1 MIDPAVLDSG
11 DSRDS
16 RDRATLRAVALPEMQ
31 RQVRQHDADID
42 AIYELL
48 TELKNQGTTLDAK
61 TNALDTRISAL
72 DPKVSALDTKV
83 NALDT
88 KVEGGFAA
96 LSEKFD
102 ALLQRLS
109 EAGRAPA

>member
-1 MIDPAVLDSG
+1 M
-11 DSRDS
+11 
-16 RDRATLRAVALPEMQ
+16 LRAVAVPEMQ
-31 RQVRQHDADID
+31 RQVRQHGADID

-61 TNALDTRISAL
+61 ATALDTRISAL
-72 DPKVSALDTKV
+72 DTKVSALDTKV
-83 NALDT
+83 SALDTKVSALDT
-88 KVEGGFAA
+88 KVEGGFAE

-109 EAGRAPA
+109 EADGSPA

>member
-1 MIDPAVLDSG
+1 M
-11 DSRDS
+11 
-16 RDRATLRAVALPEMQ
+16 LRAVALPEMQ
-31 RQVRQHDADID
+31 RQVRQHGADID

-61 TNALDTRISAL
+61 ANTLDTRISAL
-72 DPKVSALDTKV
+72 DTKVS
-83 NALDT
+83 ALDT
-88 KVEGGFAA
+88 KVEGGFAE

-109 EAGRAPA
+109 EADGSPA